1 MIKRAVC
8 VAATLAALPAVAAE
22 PKGLGA
28 IETVVVIYAEN
39 RSFDNLYGHFPGA
52 HGVDALAPSQVR
64 QLDRD
69 GSALPDQPFVLKD
82 PATPTPDLVHR
93 FYQNQMQINGGRN
106 DKFVAWSDA
115 GKLVMGTYDGSKLP
129 LWRVAREF
137 TLADNF
143 FMGAFGGSFLN
154 HFWLVCACTP
164 TYPNGPKVLIS
175 AVEDDGVTL
184 KTAPDSPASA
194 LQGPPKWVNDGAL
207 TPDFHAVN
215 TMQPPYQPSAN
226 KPAEGGDPRFADPA
240 KPNTLPP
247 QSLQTIGDLLSAKGV
262 GWAWYAGAWQAT
274 LDNVPEAKAAKFQYH
289 HHPFNYLTAYAPG
302 TKAREEHLR
311 DGGVDGAAFL
321 KDVDAGRLPPVT
333 FYKPQGNLNQHPGYA
348 DVLSGDEHIADLI
361 KHLRKS
367 PQWGH
372 MLVVVTYDENGGFW
386 DHVAPPK
393 ADRWGPGSRIPTMIV
408 SPFAKKGFVDH
419 TFYDTTSVLRF
430 ITRRFGLEALPGL
443 KARDEALAKN
453 GNPAPGDLTGALAIS
468 AR

>member
-215 TMQPPYQPSAN
+215 T
-226 KPAEGGDPRFADPA
+226 
-240 KPNTLPP
+240 L
-247 QSLQTIGDLLSAKGV
+247 SLI
-262 GWAWYAGAWQAT
+262 
-274 LDNVPEAKAAKFQYH
+274 
-289 HHPFNYLTAYAPG
+289 
-302 TKAREEHLR
+302 
-311 DGGVDGAAFL
+311 
-321 KDVDAGRLPPVT
+321 
-333 FYKPQGNLNQHPGYA
+333 
-348 DVLSGDEHIADLI
+348 HI
-361 KHLRKS
+361 
-367 PQWGH
+367 
-372 MLVVVTYDENGGFW
+372 
-386 DHVAPPK
+386 
-393 ADRWGPGSRIPTMIV
+393 
-408 SPFAKKGFVDH
+408 
-419 TFYDTTSVLRF
+419 
-430 ITRRFGLEALPGL
+430 
-443 KARDEALAKN
+443 
-453 GNPAPGDLTGALAIS
+453 
-468 AR
+468 